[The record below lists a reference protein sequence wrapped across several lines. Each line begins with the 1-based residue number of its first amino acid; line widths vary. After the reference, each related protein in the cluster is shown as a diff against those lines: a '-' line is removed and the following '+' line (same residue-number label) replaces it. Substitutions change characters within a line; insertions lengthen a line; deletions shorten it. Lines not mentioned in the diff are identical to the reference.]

1 MIEYT
6 MQLAVQ
12 NKDGKF
18 IHISFMDVQ
27 AENVQDAR
35 ELAKERYEEAHPD
48 LVVRIPEGVYIVK
61 TKHIK

>member
-18 IHISFMDVQ
+18 ISISFMDVY
-27 AENVQDAR
+27 AENVQAAR
-35 ELAKERYEEAHPD
+35 ELAKERYEKAHPD
-48 LVVRIPEGVYIVK
+48 MVVRIPEGVYFMK
-61 TKHIK
+61 MKQIK